1 MKRSSDA
8 SDVIRAPVDLS
19 RLLPDMATNHQPLT
33 RRSAM
38 AAVSCVVTALA
49 GCAGISVSS
58 MVPPAAATNAAP
70 INRSVR
76 VLEIANPASSLVAPV
91 TGDQLREALI
101 IALTKGNVF
110 RATSAGGE
118 SDLDLR
124 TTIVSQTITR
134 FRSLT
139 ALEFRRD
146 VTINYE
152 FLDRASGNTVWRE
165 AIRAEAGSTNF
176 GGHAANVEAGGLS
189 VRENLKLLLEGIAQR
204 WPR

>member
-1 MKRSSDA
+1 MMPSSD
-8 SDVIRAPVDLS
+8 PVRSPVELA
-19 RLLPDMATNHQPLT
+19 RHLPGRATNQPPLT
-33 RRSAM
+33 RRTAM
-38 AAVSCVVTALA
+38 AAVVCAALPLA

-58 MVPPAAATNAAP
+58 MVPPPAATSATP

-76 VLEIANPASSLVAPV
+76 VLEIANAATSLVAPV

-101 IALTKGNVF
+101 IALTKANVF
-110 RATSAGGE
+110 RSTSAGGE
-118 SDLDLR
+118 SEIDLR

-152 FLDRASGNTVWRE
+152 FLDRATGNTVWRE
-165 AIRAEAGSTNF
+165 TIRAEAGSTNF
-176 GGHAANVEAGGLS
+176 GGHAANVEAG
-189 VRENLKLLLEGIAQR
+189 A
-204 WPR
+204 